1 MQVVNKG
8 YGDTGASFKK
18 KALKGFIAN
27 SGHPKD
33 DIDAHNATLRQ
44 RSRML
49 FMGAPI
55 ATAALKRQRTNV
67 VGSGLQLKS
76 TIDRDV
82 LGMSQEDAEA
92 WQRQVEA
99 EFAVWAEYKNAC
111 DAIGVNDF
119 YGLQQLV
126 MLAWPMSGDV
136 FALVKHYTPTALQP
150 YSLRLN
156 L

>member
-99 EFAVWAEYKNAC
+99 EFAIWAENKT
-111 DAIGVNDF
+111 
-119 YGLQQLV
+119 
-126 MLAWPMSGDV
+126 LAMQSVSMTSMDYNNSSCWRGQCQAMY
-136 FALVKHYTPTALQP
+136 LH
-150 YSLRLN
+150 
-156 L
+156 